1 MADWSNSVQE
11 IQAIEDENF
20 LDTLDLALWNHLIP
34 PELPQDERRALLK
47 RHRNP
52 RSWHQRLTENLAK
65 ETDMTQIE
73 EVKNLYFPVLDQ
85 GFVALVDHMGGDD
98 AVIRAAR
105 TSYGKGTKKT
115 STDRGLLRYLMR
127 HRHCY
132 DAETE
137 VLTEDGFIPWPE
149 VKEGVKLGIWD
160 NEAGTLCYEAPEY
173 LTCDPYMGSM
183 YRVDHGGVDLLVTP
197 DHKMWVRLKDQWDG
211 ASKSQ
216 GWSGYRLIPATELG
230 DRSCVRYSKLAPMVA
245 PAWDAKEFPPCKDP
259 QALLELIGFF
269 IGDGSARG
277 TRANGIDF
285 HLKKDREIRF
295 LQDCVERVGW
305 GIQEF
310 PSYGGRR
317 KFCVYAPGIGHQ
329 FEQMFYWTDTKK
341 HLPDWCLRL
350 DRDDAA
356 SLLNGMRHSDG
367 TEHRGA
373 WVYYTGSFRLA
384 EQVQIL
390 GLHAGEACHIN
401 KTVQPDPYDPMYR
414 VTFLSRM
421 CEPVINQGKT
431 QTRMEH
437 YSGNVYCAKTRT
449 GVLVVRRNGKIVLS
463 GNTTPF
469 EMVEMVF
476 HIGMPMDAWRQQI
489 RHRTANVNEY
499 STRYSEAIDVTAT
512 TATDKWRLQSD
523 SNKQGSGGYLEDSE
537 VSRQLSEREA
547 ELHKMSRE
555 IYEERLKAGIAREQA
570 RKDLPLSTY
579 TMAYWKCDL
588 HNLLHFLTLRCD
600 THAQLEIRSYAMV
613 MAALANVV
621 APVTVEAWVDYHHC
635 GAHFSRQERL
645 ALIEM
650 AKTGKLPDPTQL
662 GEMGLS
668 NREVAE
674 FVKKLTVPPVIPDLS
689 LDLAKGLPPEHF
701 GAIYGAEKSG

>member
-1 MADWSNSVQE
+1 MPDWFNSVQE

-20 LDTLDLALWNHLIP
+20 LDILDLALWNHLIP

-65 ETDMTQIE
+65 ETDMLQIE

-127 HRHCY
+127 HRH
-132 DAETE
+132 
-137 VLTEDGFIPWPE
+137 
-149 VKEGVKLGIWD
+149 
-160 NEAGTLCYEAPEY
+160 
-173 LTCDPYMGSM
+173 
-183 YRVDHGGVDLLVTP
+183 
-197 DHKMWVRLKDQWDG
+197 
-211 ASKSQ
+211 
-216 GWSGYRLIPATELG
+216 
-230 DRSCVRYSKLAPMVA
+230 
-245 PAWDAKEFPPCKDP
+245 
-259 QALLELIGFF
+259 
-269 IGDGSARG
+269 
-277 TRANGIDF
+277 
-285 HLKKDREIRF
+285 
-295 LQDCVERVGW
+295 
-305 GIQEF
+305 
-310 PSYGGRR
+310 
-317 KFCVYAPGIGHQ
+317 
-329 FEQMFYWTDTKK
+329 
-341 HLPDWCLRL
+341 
-350 DRDDAA
+350 
-356 SLLNGMRHSDG
+356 
-367 TEHRGA
+367 
-373 WVYYTGSFRLA
+373 
-384 EQVQIL
+384 
-390 GLHAGEACHIN
+390 
-401 KTVQPDPYDPMYR
+401 
-414 VTFLSRM
+414 
-421 CEPVINQGKT
+421 
-431 QTRMEH
+431 
-437 YSGNVYCAKTRT
+437 
-449 GVLVVRRNGKIVLS
+449 
-463 GNTTPF
+463 TTPF
-469 EMVEMVF
+469 EMVELVF

-512 TATDKWRLQSD
+512 TASDKWRLQSD

-547 ELHKMSRE
+547 ELHKMSRDV
-555 IYEERLKAGIAREQA
+555 YEERLKAGIAREQA

-588 HNLLHFLTLRCD
+588 HNLLHYLTLRCD